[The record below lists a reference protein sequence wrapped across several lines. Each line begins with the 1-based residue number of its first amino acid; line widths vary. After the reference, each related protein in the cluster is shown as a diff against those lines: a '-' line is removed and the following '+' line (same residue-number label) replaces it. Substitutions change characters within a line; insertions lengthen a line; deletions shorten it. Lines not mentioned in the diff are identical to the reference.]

1 MSVSPT
7 TRAQISAMMLEHG
20 PLCPADLDP
29 DVWAAVA
36 ANYDSP
42 TGWEPGPEYHAEYRD
57 ARIAAFVMREKM
69 QSEVDEARELAKLAL
84 SLLREMSAGLDEL
97 DERLSDENLPE
108 WAGGER

>member
-1 MSVSPT
+1 MSVSPAI
-7 TRAQISAMMLEHG
+7 RAQISALMLERG

-36 ANYDSP
+36 VNYDSP
-42 TGWEPGPEYHAEYRD
+42 TEWEPGPEYHAEYRD

-108 WAGGER
+108 WAGGEA